1 MSTLNSKFRDIR
13 AMEAFVAVVSCGSMT
28 GAGKALGISQPA
40 VTRLVRDLETY
51 VGFDLFQRNGPIIS
65 PTEQGMRFYEESQRV
80 MANLDHLKERARA
93 IKDSSISAIDI
104 VATPTMAAGLVA
116 PILARLSDLLPKLVH
131 IETTNAER
139 VVHTVRQRT
148 ADLGFSAF
156 PVDHERLSCLAKFD
170 STLVAV
176 VKTGSIY
183 DTGEPLPLSLF
194 SDVRLATVGNSFRVR
209 NQIMYALNEQNIR
222 LKAEIL
228 TNSSLNAVMAARS
241 DLGIAICDPVTAFG
255 VPVEGVTIRP
265 LATHFKYSWGMFSA
279 LDSNMQDHFTQLTDA
294 FSDVSEDIVS
304 KAANVR

>member
-1 MSTLNSKFRDIR
+1 
-13 AMEAFVAVVSCGSMT
+13 MEAFIAVVSCGSMT
-28 GAGKALGISQPA
+28 AAGKELGISQPA
-40 VTRLVRDLETY
+40 VTRLVRDLESY

-80 MANLDHLKERARA
+80 IANLDHLKERARA
-93 IKDSSISAIDI
+93 IKDSRISAIDI
-104 VATPTMAAGLVA
+104 VATPTMAAGLVS
-116 PILARLSDLLPKLVH
+116 PILSSLRDVLPKLVH

-156 PVDHERLSCLAKFD
+156 PVDHERLTCLAKFE
-170 STLVAV
+170 SCLVAV
-176 VKTGSIY
+176 VKKGGIY
-183 DTGEPLPLSLF
+183 DTGDPLPLSLF

-209 NQIMYALNEQNIR
+209 NQIMSALNDQNIP

-255 VPVEGVTIRP
+255 VPVEGVSVRP
-265 LATHFKYSWGMFSA
+265 IATHFKYGWGMFSA

-294 FSDVSEDIVS
+294 FSDISQDIIS
-304 KAANVR
+304 KTNNLQKGHSS